1 MSDDTGFDDLDD
13 LMGMFFEEGREYI
26 ESLNISLMAMEESHD
41 DTHAVNEAFRA
52 AHSLKGMAGTMGFE
66 RTVKVTHELETVL
79 DQLRANP
86 SMITHDVITIML
98 SACDQLGVL
107 LAELEQSNTE
117 TADTTAV
124 VAALHAWTASE
135 GSVVMDVP
143 DSAPDAGA
151 SMSASGLA
159 PGEHLYEVDIMI
171 SPRSGMPGVR
181 MFGALAALESIGE
194 VGEMHPE
201 RAVVEAAEHEL
212 RQLTLRL
219 KTTSTAEAV
228 EVQAMAREIT
238 EVHVT
243 LVESGV
249 DAAAAPA
256 VGVQQVVKAA
266 AAPSSEPTVTKAR
279 SVRVAA
285 DRLDDLMH
293 GVEELLVRRARVQS
307 LVSHLN
313 QHDLAEAV
321 DALDRAA
328 RDLQDLVMDV
338 RMVSV
343 NSVMRILPRMVR
355 DLADELG
362 KEVEITLTGRDTELD
377 RTVVE
382 VLSDPLMHLI
392 RNSVDHGLEFPD
404 VREAAGK
411 PRTGHIEVSA
421 RTEGGAV
428 LIQVQ
433 DDGKGFD
440 PDRIRA
446 RSIERGLL
454 TEEQAHAMDDDQIL
468 DMCFV
473 AGFST
478 REEANRISGRGVGLD
493 IVRASIRSLG
503 GDVSAQSLPVGTLMT
518 IRLPLTLAIRSV
530 LNVRVADEVYCF
542 HTDRVGLT
550 LDLALHPAHEVLGE
564 TALSHMG
571 SVVPLVDLGDMI
583 GVSKQHESRYAVLIE
598 SASGIIGVKV
608 DEVLGQQEVVTRA
621 LPSSVH
627 TSHLLSSSAVLGNG
641 DVAFLIDAELIGAQ
655 NSEGHGAHTIYG

>member
-1 MSDDTGFDDLDD
+1 MSDDSVFDDLDD

-26 ESLNISLMAMEESHD
+26 ESLNISLMAMEEAHD
-41 DTHAVNEAFRA
+41 DEHAVNEAFRA

-79 DQLRANP
+79 DQLRSNP
-86 SMITHDVITIML
+86 AMITHDVISIML

-135 GSVVMDVP
+135 GSVVMEVP
-143 DSAPDAGA
+143 EIDSAAAVGTE
-151 SMSASGLA
+151 SVLA
-159 PGEHLYEVDIMI
+159 PGEHMYEVEVII

-181 MFGALAALESIGE
+181 MFAAMAALEAIGE
-194 VGEMHPE
+194 ISEIHPD
-201 RAVVEAAEHEL
+201 RALIEAAEHEE
-212 RQLTLRL
+212 RQLTLKL
-219 KTTSTAEAV
+219 KTTCSAEEV
-228 EVQAMAREIT
+228 ETHGMSREVT

-243 LVESGV
+243 LIDSG
-249 DAAAAPA
+249 AAAPVA
-256 VGVQQVVKAA
+256 AASGGSKQPEKAA
-266 AAPSSEPTVTKAR
+266 AASSEPTVTKAR

-285 DRLDDLMH
+285 GRLDDLMH

-307 LVSHLN
+307 LVTDLS
-313 QHDLAEAV
+313 QHDLVEAV

-440 PDRIRA
+440 PDRIRQ
-446 RSIERGLL
+446 RSVERGLL
-454 TEEQAHAMDDDQIL
+454 TEEQANAMDNDQIL

-571 SVVPLVDLGDMI
+571 EVVPLVDLGDMI
-583 GVSKQHESRYAVLIE
+583 GVSKPHESRYAVLIE
-598 SASGIIGVKV
+598 SANGIIGVKV